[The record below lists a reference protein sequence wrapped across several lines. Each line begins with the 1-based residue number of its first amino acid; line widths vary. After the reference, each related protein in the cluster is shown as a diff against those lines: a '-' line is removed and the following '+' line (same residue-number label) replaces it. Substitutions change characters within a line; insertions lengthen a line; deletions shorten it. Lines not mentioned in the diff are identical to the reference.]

1 MIFANIDP
9 QARKRWH
16 DKRKRIEQEIVN
28 TNQRSSFHGPRT
40 WLGRHIPRAMSFFVR
55 LSGFYARGRRNALS
69 LSVQNLDFS
78 FPDLPSAFD
87 GYKILHLSDLHIGQ
101 IDDLPKMIGNKLSG
115 IKPDLVVATGDFQSF
130 GIPAAK
136 ETADMVSYLVSLV
149 PAQDGWLAVL
159 GNHDSHSLTNTLE
172 AINVRVLAN
181 ESVVISRNEDT
192 LHFVGIDDVHAFYTP
207 EALNA
212 LEKYRENFR
221 IALVH
226 TVDLV
231 TLAADLGYNLYLSGH
246 THGGQVCLPGGR
258 PVITA
263 LDSHRHL
270 ASGRWKVRDMQG
282 YTSRG
287 LGYGFAPYRFNCPP
301 EVTVINF
308 HKG

>member
-40 WLGRHIPRAMSFFVR
+40 WLGRHISRAMNFFVR
-55 LSGFYARGRRNALS
+55 LSGLYARGRRNALN

-87 GYKILHLSDLHIGQ
+87 GYKI
-101 IDDLPKMIGNKLSG
+101 M
-115 IKPDLVVATGDFQSF
+115 
-130 GIPAAK
+130 
-136 ETADMVSYLVSLV
+136 
-149 PAQDGWLAVL
+149 
-159 GNHDSHSLTNTLE
+159 
-172 AINVRVLAN
+172 
-181 ESVVISRNEDT
+181 
-192 LHFVGIDDVHAFYTP
+192 
-207 EALNA
+207 
-212 LEKYRENFR
+212 
-221 IALVH
+221 
-226 TVDLV
+226 TVDLA

-246 THGGQVCLPGGR
+246 THGGQVCLLGGR
-258 PVITA
+258 PVLTA

-270 ASGRWKVRDMQG
+270 ASGRWKVRNMLG